1 LISLFKG
8 DTIMV
13 QRAGRA
19 LLLAWIAGM
28 LSLPAGAIDTADL
41 QSSTDYVIGQGDVL
55 VISIWKD
62 ESLTREVV
70 VLPDGTITFPL
81 IGTVIAEGKT
91 VSGLKR
97 DIEEKIKRFVPD
109 PVLFVSVRSANS
121 MYVYVIGR
129 VNNPGRFVLNSNV
142 NVLQAL
148 AMAGGLTPFAEK
160 NAIKIIRTD
169 NGKSSMMKFR
179 YNDVIKGRSIE
190 QNIIL
195 KRGDVIVIP

>member
-1 LISLFKG
+1 MQG
-8 DTIMV
+8 GTIMI

-19 LLLAWIAGM
+19 FLLAWIAGM
-28 LSLPAGAIDTADL
+28 VSLPLWAIDAAD
-41 QSSTDYVIGQGDVL
+41 SHGSTDYIIGQGDVL

-81 IGTVIAEGKT
+81 IGSVTAEGKT
-91 VSGLKR
+91 VSKLKK

-129 VNNPGRFVLNSNV
+129 VNSPGRFVLNSNV

-148 AMAGGLTPFAEK
+148 AMAGGLTPFADK

-169 NGKSSMMKFR
+169 SGKSSIMQFR

-195 KRGDVIVIP
+195 KRGDVVVIP

>member
-1 LISLFKG
+1 
-8 DTIMV
+8 MV